1 VLIYYDANRENYRF
15 PMRFTIAALLLPAL
29 AGCASQMP
37 NEAKLAEAQATYNN
51 QDDNLC
57 RSRGATVG
65 TDPYV
70 ECRRALAQEHI
81 DAAAAQEAQR
91 QAAASPP
98 TTQQSNQQPLQR

>member
-1 VLIYYDANRENYRF
+1 
-15 PMRFTIAALLLPAL
+15 MRFTFIILLLPAL
-29 AGCASQMP
+29 AACASNMP
-37 NEAKLAEAQATYNN
+37 SGSKLAEAQAAYNS

-57 RSRGATVG
+57 RFRGATVG

-70 ECRRALAQEHI
+70 ECRRQLAQEHL

-98 TTQQSNQQPLQR
+98 TTQQANQQPLPR